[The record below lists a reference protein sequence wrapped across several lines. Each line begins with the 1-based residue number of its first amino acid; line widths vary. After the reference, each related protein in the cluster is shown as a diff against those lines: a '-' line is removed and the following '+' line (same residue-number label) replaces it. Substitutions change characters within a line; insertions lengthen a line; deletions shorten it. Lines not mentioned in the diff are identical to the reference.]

1 MNHMDMDHGHMGHGD
16 MDMGGDKCSMNM
28 IFTWSS
34 KNLCIVFRQWHI
46 TGTFS
51 LILSLIAVALLTA
64 GYECVREISRRYEQ
78 SHSARMAAFS
88 SSGSRRDSKISAER
102 RGMLVKAALYAIQVF
117 YSFFI
122 MYEVQPFRLG
132 PMLR

>member
-1 MNHMDMDHGHMGHGD
+1 MAQ
-16 MDMGGDKCSMNM
+16 M

-88 SSGSRRDSKISAER
+88 NSGSS
-102 RGMLVKAALYAIQVF
+102 MFYTTYLYDF
-117 YSFFI
+117 
-122 MYEVQPFRLG
+122 
-132 PMLR
+132 